1 MKTAEDLVSS
11 KKVKNPRFRENF
23 GEQKKK
29 PKKKI
34 LLLQEKVD
42 ALMSSLR

>member
-29 PKKKI
+29 KKI